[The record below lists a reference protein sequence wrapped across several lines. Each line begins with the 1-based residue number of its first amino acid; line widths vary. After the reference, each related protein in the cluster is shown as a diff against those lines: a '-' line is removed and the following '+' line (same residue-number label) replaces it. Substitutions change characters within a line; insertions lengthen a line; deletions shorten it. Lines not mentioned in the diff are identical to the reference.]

1 MLIESLIFRK
11 KILLLAYDKNKKFG
25 NCHYLKNCE
34 HLMNIEKNPSIS
46 ICKNIENLK
55 NDFFKIYNQKNYS
68 FEKKIDNHRNYY
80 LDHIKNQSYKNR
92 LNKIV
97 QNLNLEND

>member
-1 MLIESLIFRK
+1 MTAYYVMLQDHTYQVLLISYMP
-11 KILLLAYDKNKKFG
+11 LL
-25 NCHYLKNCE
+25 
-34 HLMNIEKNPSIS
+34 II
-46 ICKNIENLK
+46 
-55 NDFFKIYNQKNYS
+55 FFKIYNQKNYS